1 MSESFSSSSPF
12 SSSASSRVI
21 ASPDAS
27 PDAVTASIQHIL
39 FPTDFSVASMH
50 ALPYVAG
57 MAAKLGASVC
67 LCHLI
72 MLNLLAGGA
81 PEAAPYLYDAAR
93 KQGEEEL
100 AALAGSAK
108 LQRFRPKTLLV
119 SGTVENELPAIVRDH
134 RIDLIVAGT
143 HGRTG
148 LRRLLLG
155 SVVEEICRVA
165 TCPVLTVG
173 PGLLLENSTDFRR
186 ILFPTDLS
194 ETSRRIV
201 PYLGRIAQEY
211 SAEVTVL
218 HVLPEDLETNPDART
233 LAEPIRARMM
243 QMFEKELAAF
253 KPEYVIGFGDTAQ
266 TILRIAKERASDL
279 IAMGIRNSFLPEIQL
294 RSSTAYRIM
303 AGSNCPVLTCR

>member
-1 MSESFSSSSPF
+1 MSASFSSK
-12 SSSASSRVI
+12 I
-21 ASPDAS
+21 APPSDPVA
-27 PDAVTASIQHIL
+27 ASIQNIL
-39 FPTDFSVASMH
+39 FLTDFSMASMH

-57 MAAKLGASVC
+57 MAAKLGASVY

-72 MLNLLAGGA
+72 MPNLLAGGA
-81 PEAAPYLYDAAR
+81 PEAAPYMYEAAR

-108 LQRFRPKTLLV
+108 LDRFRPKTLLV
-119 SGTVENELPAIVRDH
+119 SGTVEDEVPAIVREH

-173 PGLLLENSTDFRR
+173 PGLLLENSTDYRR

-194 ETSRRIV
+194 ETSKRIV
-201 PYLGRIAQEY
+201 PYLCRIAREY

-218 HVLPEDLETNPDART
+218 HVLPEDLETNPDARQ

-243 QMFEKELAAF
+243 QMFEKELAPF
-253 KPEYVIGFGDTAQ
+253 QPEYVIAFGDTVR
-266 TILRIAKERASDL
+266 TILKIANERASDL
-279 IAMGIRNSFLPEIQL
+279 IAMGIRNAFLPEVQL
-294 RSSTAYRIM
+294 RSSTVYRIM
-303 AGSNCPVLTCR
+303 AGANCPALTCR